1 MVFFFKKCSDGY
13 NYNCNYYPEIKNS
26 PWWGVTNDSLFT
38 LYSYVKESRGNVSF
52 ERPKSHYNALYHK
65 HLFPLKSPHLS

>member
-1 MVFFFKKCSDGY
+1 MVFFFSKNALMDTICI
-13 NYNCNYYPEIKNS
+13 YYPEIKNS
-26 PWWGVTNDSLFT
+26 PWGVTNDSLFT

>member
-1 MVFFFKKCSDGY
+1 MVFFFEKSSCKIQFVSIILKSRV
-13 NYNCNYYPEIKNS
+13 PL
-26 PWWGVTNDSLFT
+26 GVTNDSLFT